1 MLAYSPLMRQAERL
15 ETFNMAQDDFTIG
28 TDALRRW
35 YWSEVRSLAR
45 EAVSE
50 HPHDEEARREW
61 VDETCDAHEFLIYT
75 YKAQAV
81 LLASD
86 SSDAYEEEFGAEEPW
101 IVPKRATDEVRA
113 FWALRADVL
122 DQIEAELPENEEV
135 A

>member
-1 MLAYSPLMRQAERL
+1 
-15 ETFNMAQDDFTIG
+15 MAQDDFTIG

-61 VDETCDAHEFLIYT
+61 VDETCDAHEFVIYT

-86 SSDAYEEEFGAEEPW
+86 SSDAYEEEFGAEE
-101 IVPKRATDEVRA
+101 RATDEVRA

>member
-15 ETFNMAQDDFTIG
+15 ETFNMARQDFDEAISH
-28 TDALRRW
+28 LLRW
-35 YWSEVRSLAR
+35 YRDEVRSLAQD
-45 EAVSE
+45 AVSE
-50 HPHDEEARREW
+50 HPDDEEARREW
-61 VDETCDAHEFLIYT
+61 VDETCDAHEFVIYT

-86 SSDAYEEEFGAEEPW
+86 SSDAYEEEFGAEE
-101 IVPKRATDEVRA
+101 RATDEVRA

-122 DQIEAELPENEEV
+122 DQIEAELPENEEE

>member
-1 MLAYSPLMRQAERL
+1 MARQ
-15 ETFNMAQDDFTIG
+15 DFDEAISH
-28 TDALRRW
+28 LLRW
-35 YWSEVRSLAR
+35 YRDEVRSLAQD
-45 EAVSE
+45 AVSE
-50 HPHDEEARREW
+50 HPDDEEARREW
-61 VDETCDAHEFLIYT
+61 VDETCDAHEFVIYT